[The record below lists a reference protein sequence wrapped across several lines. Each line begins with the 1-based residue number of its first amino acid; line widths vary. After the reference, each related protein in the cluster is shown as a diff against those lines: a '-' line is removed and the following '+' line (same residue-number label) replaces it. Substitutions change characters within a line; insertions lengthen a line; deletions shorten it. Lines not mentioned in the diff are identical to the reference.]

1 MSDAEEIIDLLL
13 AYGTAFDSRDPD
25 AFVALFTDDAVL
37 VSPDGREMTG
47 LPTFRKIIE
56 NTPPGGT
63 HYPEP
68 PHVLHLDGD
77 EATATSSYRA
87 ELAGGAELNGRYE
100 DVVRRTKDGWRIAR
114 RAVFMDA

>member
-1 MSDAEEIIDLLL
+1 MGDAEEISELLRG
-13 AYGTAFDSRDPD
+13 YGTAFDARDAT

-47 LPTFRKIIE
+47 VPTFRKIIE

-68 PHVLHLDGD
+68 PHVLEIVGD
-77 EATATSSYRA
+77 DATATSIYRA
-87 ELAGGAELNGRYE
+87 ELAGGVEVTGRYE